1 MNSAALLINFEHT
14 RKKLRE
20 EIFVGSQHV
29 VGQHWPVDS
38 AGQVLSI
45 LDKEPLVSDLSLSQ
59 TYTQC
64 NKIMSNL
71 CMCIANIIG
80 FQ

>member
-1 MNSAALLINFEHT
+1 
-14 RKKLRE
+14 
-20 EIFVGSQHV
+20 V

-59 TYTQC
+59 TYTQY
-64 NKIMSNL
+64 NKIKSNL
-71 CMCIANIIG
+71 CMCIANITG